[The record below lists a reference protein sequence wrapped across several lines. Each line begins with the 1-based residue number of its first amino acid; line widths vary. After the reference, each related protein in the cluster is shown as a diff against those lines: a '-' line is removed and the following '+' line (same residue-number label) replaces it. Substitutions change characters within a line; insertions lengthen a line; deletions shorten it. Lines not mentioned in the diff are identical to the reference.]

1 MRELLHNAQRRL
13 QHWLQSKGLYEG
25 PALPDVHTEVNE
37 ENDADNAN
45 LSAMEL
51 PEWEALDKMVAALPE
66 SYHHAF
72 SITALEF
79 PADSDWFVGRQAIHK
94 RLQQIVEQWQ
104 DDRGVLCAITG
115 PHGAGKTT
123 LLNSLEYRLQQDG
136 LPIIRFS
143 IKDRLRSV
151 QELFVLFAT
160 HFNKTEPC
168 ASIDELIE
176 HLLTQKPAIIIID
189 DAQNIALRAMGAA
202 DVVHAFQSVL
212 LATRQHFLWITSYS
226 EYSWQRLDYQFNI
239 KNNYNHI
246 LPVNYLELPQF
257 SEAIQLRLETGG
269 IPLIFPEQEP
279 NSVPPEEDKSYEIED
294 QRTPLVDHLVRS
306 LYSLSNGNI
315 GVAVYYWMLA
325 ANYNSLD
332 NTINVT
338 PIKGVDLTAIRSL
351 AKVHL
356 FTLSELI
363 GNAGLSCEEHAEIF
377 QRGIQESY
385 LLLESLR
392 QVRLVVKTGKRVE
405 PDIYKVNPLFY
416 STVSAELKSAHI
428 LY

>member
-1 MRELLHNAQRRL
+1 
-13 QHWLQSKGLYEG
+13 
-25 PALPDVHTEVNE
+25 
-37 ENDADNAN
+37 
-45 LSAMEL
+45 MEL

-72 SITALEF
+72 SITSLEF
-79 PADSDWFVGRQAIHK
+79 PGDCDWFVGRQDIHT

-123 LLNSLEYRLQQDG
+123 LLNSLEHKLRQDE
-136 LPIIRFS
+136 LEVIRFS

-151 QELFVLFAT
+151 EELFVLLAT
-160 HFNKTEPC
+160 HFSKSDPC
-168 ASIDELIE
+168 ASINELIE
-176 HLLTQKPAIIIID
+176 HLLAQKPAIVIID
-189 DAQNIALRAMGAA
+189 DVHNIALRAMGAA

-212 LATRQHFLWITSYS
+212 LATRQHFLWVTSFD
-226 EYSWQRLDYQFNI
+226 EYSWRRLDYQFNI
-239 KNNYNHI
+239 KNNFNHVI
-246 LPVNYLELPQF
+246 PVNYLDLSQF

-269 IPLIFPEQEP
+269 IPLVFPEQEP
-279 NSVPPEEDKSYEIED
+279 DSVAAAEDEGYEIED
-294 QRTPLVDHLVRS
+294 QRTPLVGHLVRS
-306 LYSLSNGNI
+306 LYSLSNGNM

-325 ANYNSLD
+325 ARFNSVD

-338 PIKGVDLTAIRSL
+338 PIKGIDLTTIRSL

-377 QRGIQESY
+377 QRSKQESY

-392 QVRLVVKTGKRVE
+392 QVKLVVKTGKLVE

-416 STVSAELKSAHI
+416 STVAAELKAAHI